1 MPEVASF
8 REQARD
14 YGGWG
19 TLASTAFDRMIAV
32 TVRAPF
38 LITQA
43 AASRLRDGGR
53 VINISSVFAA
63 RPSPQAL
70 AYSMAKAAVNAMTQ
84 AAAAEFGE
92 RGVTVNAIA
101 PGWTATDA
109 NAAARDDPALVAQ
122 LAKDTAPGRMAEPA
136 DIDGVAGVVSLFASP
151 EGTWLTGQYVEAN
164 GPVPA

>member
-1 MPEVASF
+1 
-8 REQARD
+8 
-14 YGGWG
+14 
-19 TLASTAFDRMIAV
+19 MIAV

-92 RGVTVNAIA
+92 RGGSPPAASAGISPAWPRWPTRRPARRNPLKPSQGA
-101 PGWTATDA
+101 PK
-109 NAAARDDPALVAQ
+109 AAA
-122 LAKDTAPGRMAEPA
+122 
-136 DIDGVAGVVSLFASP
+136 
-151 EGTWLTGQYVEAN
+151 
-164 GPVPA
+164 VPRHHATT